1 MNALPAQ
8 NPFQGS
14 VLPDA
19 RHDPEGDVEKINA
32 EAFEACLQAVEQ
44 ARAGRQSASV
54 LLNGV
59 PGSGKTHLLARLR
72 VHLEDRIRRDPEAL
86 AVFVYVR
93 LDTTPRRIWRHLREQ
108 VVEDLRRE
116 IDGRSCLER
125 LLEQRVE
132 DRIDAGSGVGLPAE
146 SLQRSKG
153 DEEGIT
159 EFLDQTVKDRNLA
172 TILTHLL
179 LARHRLEARAWLRG
193 DSLPESVLD
202 RLGVNTGDPDEDE
215 DPEGRARHVVLALCR
230 LAKPSPFIVCFDQ
243 IEALEVEGDKKTGFE
258 AFGRMGAG
266 LHDHADHLALI
277 SCIQTAHYNELID
290 YVYGADRD
298 RLFKTRSELKPV
310 NLDQAQALV
319 RQRLDAVA
327 ELAQLRIKHQSPLW
341 PLVEKDLQTLIR
353 LDGCPARGLITHCR
367 DLYERA
373 RGAAAPMETTG
384 EFLERTWME
393 RREKQ
398 LQEGTETDADGILH
412 TALADA
418 LCLSGTAWQRADP
431 PAADVELGFAG
442 DGRSLYISLCN
453 HHNMT
458 SLAGR
463 LRRLKGATG
472 QRLSASSLVLVR
484 HPRLPLPKTA
494 QRTRQYLDELTRA
507 GARFLQPSEEAF
519 ALLAVLREM
528 LAEAKAGDLHCRG
541 ETLAPDAV
549 RTWLSTHLSPELREL
564 AEEFLGTPPS
574 AASDP
579 DLWLRQA
586 LLELLEQRLIVK
598 LADAA
603 AKLGESE
610 ARLADCARRFPEQ
623 FRLLEGAPPLVYRY
637 VPEEVTAEEHSWH
650 G

>member
-32 EAFEACLQAVEQ
+32 EAFEACLKAVEQ

-72 VHLEDRIRRDPEAL
+72 MHLEDRIRRDPEAL
-86 AVFVYVR
+86 AIFVYVR
-93 LDTTPRRIWRHLREQ
+93 LDTTPRRLWRHLREQ

-116 IDGRSCLER
+116 IGERSCLER
-125 LLEQRVE
+125 LLERCVKAFNN
-132 DRIDAGSGVGLPAE
+132 AGTVRRLAD
-146 SLQRSKG
+146 SLQPSKG

-159 EFLDQTVKDRNLA
+159 EFLDRTVKDRNLA
-172 TILTHLL
+172 TILTHLF
-179 LARHRLEARAWLRG
+179 LAHYRLEARAWLRG
-193 DSLPESVLD
+193 DSLPESVLE
-202 RLGVNTGDPDEDE
+202 RLGVITSDPDEDE
-215 DPEGRARHVVLALCR
+215 DAEGRARRVVLALCR
-230 LAKPSPFIVCFDQ
+230 LARPSPFIFCFDQ
-243 IEALEVEGDKKTGFE
+243 VEALEVEGDKKTGFH
-258 AFGRMGAG
+258 AFGRMGAE
-266 LHDHADHLALI
+266 LHDGGNHLVLI

-298 RLFKTRSELKPV
+298 RVFKTRSELKPL

-319 RQRLDAVA
+319 RRRLDAVA
-327 ELAQLRIKHQSPLW
+327 ELAQLRKKHESPLW
-341 PLVEKDLQTLIR
+341 PLDEKDLQTLIR
-353 LDGCPARGLITHCR
+353 RDGCPARRLITHCR

-373 RGAAAPMETTG
+373 GGAAAPTETTG
-384 EFLERTWME
+384 EFLERTWTE

-418 LCLSGTAWQRADP
+418 LRLSGTAWQRADP
-431 PAADVELGFAG
+431 VAADAELSFVS

-453 HHNMT
+453 HRNMT

-463 LRRLKGATG
+463 LRRLRDATG
-472 QRLSASSLVLVR
+472 QRLSASSLVLMR

-494 QRTRQYLDELTRA
+494 KRTKQYLDELTRA

-519 ALLAVLREM
+519 AVLAVLREM

-549 RTWLSTHLSPELREL
+549 RDWLSTHLSPELREL
-564 AEEFLGTPPS
+564 AEEFLGTTPS

-586 LLELLEQRLIVK
+586 LLEFLEERLVAK
-598 LADAA
+598 LVDAA

-610 ARLADCARRFPEQ
+610 ARLAGCARRFPEQ
-623 FRLLEGAPPLVYRY
+623 FRLLEGVPPVLYRY
-637 VPEEVTAEEHSWH
+637 VPEEVTAEEQS
-650 G
+650 